1 MKIAILGTRG
11 IPANYGGFETFAE
24 ELSYRLAERG
34 YDVTVYGRKNWIKY
48 SEETYRGVNIRL
60 LPSVTSKYFDTVLHT
75 FLSSFDVWGKGYD
88 AVLMV
93 NSANAFVAWIPRLA
107 GIPVALNVDGIE
119 WQRGK
124 WGFLGKT
131 WYKFGE
137 FLATFSPTVVV
148 SDALVIQRYYLEKFN
163 KKSKVIPYGSNSVR
177 EEATEVLEKY
187 KLEPRRYLL
196 YVSRLERE
204 NNAHI
209 VMQAYQK
216 LDTDMPL
223 VVVGWSPY
231 AKDYIEELQV
241 LAAQDSR
248 IIMTGGV
255 YGQGYR
261 EFQSHAYAYIQATE
275 VGGTH
280 PALVEALGYGN
291 CVLANGTPENIE
303 VVADSA
309 FIYEKNNIED
319 LARQLQIL
327 IETPELA
334 QTYREKAYDY
344 ALTTF
349 SWDVVTDQYEDL
361 FKALIAPKKD

>member
-24 ELSYRLAERG
+24 ELSYRLVDRG
-34 YDVTVYGRKNWIKY
+34 YDVTVYGRKNWIEY
-48 SEETYRGVNIRL
+48 SEQTYKGVKIRL

-88 AVLMV
+88 AILMV

-124 WGFLGKT
+124 WGFFGKT
-131 WYKFGE
+131 WYKLGE
-137 FLATFSPTVVV
+137 FLATLFPTLVV
-148 SDALVIQRYYLEKFN
+148 SDALVIQRYYQEKFN
-163 KKSKVIPYGSNSVR
+163 KKSIVIPYGSNSVR
-177 EEATEVLEKY
+177 EETTEALEKY

-196 YVSRLERE
+196 FVSRLERE

-216 LDTDMPL
+216 LETDLPL

-241 LAAQDSR
+241 LAAQNEK

-261 EFQSHAYAYIQATE
+261 ELQSHAYAYIQATE

-303 VVADSA
+303 VVGESA
-309 FIYEKNNIED
+309 FVYEKNNVED
-319 LARQLQIL
+319 LAKQLQKL
-327 IETPELA
+327 IEDPELT
-334 QTYREKAYDY
+334 QSYREKAYNY
-344 ALTTF
+344 ALNTF

-361 FKALIAPKKD
+361 FKLLVADKKN